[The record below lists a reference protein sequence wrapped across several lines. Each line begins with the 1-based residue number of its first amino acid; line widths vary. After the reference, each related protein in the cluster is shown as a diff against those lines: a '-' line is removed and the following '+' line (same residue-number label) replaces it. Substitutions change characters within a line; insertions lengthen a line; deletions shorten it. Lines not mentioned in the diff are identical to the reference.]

1 MTNDKFEAYGT
12 TYHDVK
18 KLLNSIVK
26 KLVRRYKVDE
36 IDEELQSQAW
46 LTVLEIMPKYDASF
60 NTKFTT
66 YIYQRVEG
74 CLKRFIN
81 DHIKY
86 QFSQDQTYAEN
97 MELGTDSSKEI
108 PPFEVNM
115 FTMRPDIIF
124 DTKRRNKI
132 LSRIEKRHADEIQN
146 YLQATGI
153 GGDTKTRKA
162 LQRQRNTN
170 LSILKSSANRALQG
184 EGSCVVPICDDKT
197 DEFERIK
204 TQEIN
209 KNKVLQKSS
218 RKRIIRFDKLIEDK

>member
-18 KLLNSIVK
+18 NILNSIVK
-26 KLVRRYKVDE
+26 KLVRKYRVDE
-36 IDEELQSQAW
+36 IYEELLSQAW
-46 LTVLEIMPKYDASF
+46 LTVCEIMPKYDASF

-74 CLKRFIN
+74 YLKRFIN

-86 QFSQDQTYAEN
+86 QFSQDPTYDDN
-97 MELGTDSSKEI
+97 MEMGTDSSKEI

-146 YLQATGI
+146 YLQASGI

-162 LQRQRNTN
+162 LQRQRNSN

-184 EGSCVVPICDDKT
+184 EGSCVVPICDDET
-197 DEFERIK
+197 GEFDLAK
-204 TQEIN
+204 TQEVN
-209 KNKVLQKSS
+209 KNKVLQKTVS
-218 RKRIIRFDKLIEDK
+218 KNIVTFDQVIEDS